1 MTVYRA
7 KSLILVVLAFL
18 CTWRYMLPS
27 TFHGSVGSVLEK
39 AGSAPALHDVTSAE
53 ETVMTT
59 PTTASPSGVETAVAE
74 VAGGTEVVTSSTST
88 TTSTQETEIGASQAQ
103 DLPTESTPSQETSI
117 PSSDSDQN
125 SEPEEQAEES
135 QNEQSEQPEQSH
147 DGQPDSSSNSESQQ
161 ASIGDNFPLAMAA
174 HSKDDLPPV
183 PPWNQPPN
191 PHVKERTPL
200 FIGFTRNWRLLQQT
214 VVGWIT
220 AGWPA
225 EDIYVIENTGT
236 MKSNQL
242 GQLSMQNPFF
252 LNHTRLHLL
261 GVNVIVTPT
270 LYTFAQLQNFFLWT
284 AIDMELDHY
293 FWSHMDIIPITLEDD
308 MHKEDDY
315 AGHRTIYKH
324 AVEVLRQAKS
334 PDPDPN
340 ASDPS
345 KPWAMRFFAFDYL
358 TLVNREAYEAVG
370 GFDTTIP
377 FYSTDCDMYDRL
389 AMAGFETNEPKH
401 LMTTIGNNFDGTDKL
416 GAGSIYDVANS
427 LDDLLVLY
435 RKKGTGEASFTD
447 QSRPEDV
454 EKARKTKEMEDL
466 VEQSKEQEEAKNV
479 AAALQKAE
487 ADAHAHI
494 EEEAEKEQA
503 ELDAQAEEI
512 NTQQQEAQNGGQSR
526 NDSQSSE
533 NEQSQNSKR
542 EIESAK
548 SEKRSLDTAHSKPP
562 PKPGKW
568 ISDTPDSPDYRKLL
582 DVARDLVLN
591 KYSTGANGRNTWQR
605 QQTGG
610 QGEPYYKNPDGFEKA
625 IQMTIDFGRS
635 VYFEKWGTYDCTLVA
650 KGVTKEDEWKVKE
663 AEGEN

>member
-7 KSLILVVLAFL
+7 KSLMLVVFAFL
-18 CTWRYMLPS
+18 CTWRYLLPS
-27 TFHGSVGSVLEK
+27 NFHGSVGSVLDE

-53 ETVMTT
+53 ETVTT
-59 PTTASPSGVETAVAE
+59 TSTTAGSSGVETPVAE
-74 VAGGTEVVTSSTST
+74 VAIGTEVVTSSTST
-88 TTSTQETEIGASQAQ
+88 TTSTQETETGASQAQ
-103 DLPTESTPSQETSI
+103 DSPAESAPSQETLI
-117 PSSDSDQN
+117 PIPESDQN
-125 SEPEEQAEES
+125 SEPQEQAEEL
-135 QNEQSEQPEQSH
+135 QNEQSEQPEQPEQSH
-147 DGQPDSSSNSESQQ
+147 DSQPDSSSNSESQQ

-183 PPWNQPPN
+183 PAWNQPPN

-242 GQLSMQNPFF
+242 GQLSIQNPFF

-284 AIDMELDHY
+284 AIDMELEHY
-293 FWSHMDIIPITLEDD
+293 FWSHMDIIPITFEDD
-308 MHKEDDY
+308 MHSEDDY
-315 AGHRTIYKH
+315 AGHKTIYKH

-358 TLVNREAYEAVG
+358 TLVNRAAFEAIG

-377 FYSTDCDMYDRL
+377 FYNTDCD
-389 AMAGFETNEPKH
+389 
-401 LMTTIGNNFDGTDKL
+401 I
-416 GAGSIYDVANS
+416 
-427 LDDLLVLY
+427 
-435 RKKGTGEASFTD
+435 KKGTGEASFTD
-447 QSRPEDV
+447 QSRPEDI
-454 EKARKTKEMEDL
+454 EKARKMKEMEDL
-466 VEQSKEQEEAKNV
+466 VAQSKEQEEAKN
-479 AAALQKAE
+479 
-487 ADAHAHI
+487 
-494 EEEAEKEQA
+494 
-503 ELDAQAEEI
+503 
-512 NTQQQEAQNGGQSR
+512 
-526 NDSQSSE
+526 
-533 NEQSQNSKR
+533 
-542 EIESAK
+542 
-548 SEKRSLDTAHSKPP
+548 KRSLDTAHSKDQP
-562 PKPGKW
+562 KW
-568 ISDTPDSPDYRKLL
+568 ISDTPDSPDYCKLL
-582 DVARDLVLN
+582 DVARDLVQN
-591 KYSTGANGRNTWQR
+591 KYSTGADGRNTWQR

-625 IQMTIDFGRS
+625 IQMTINFGRS
-635 VYFEKWGTYDCTLVA
+635 VYLEKWGTYDCALVA
-650 KGVTKEDEWKVKE
+650 KGVTKEDEWKVRE
-663 AEGEN
+663 AEGGE